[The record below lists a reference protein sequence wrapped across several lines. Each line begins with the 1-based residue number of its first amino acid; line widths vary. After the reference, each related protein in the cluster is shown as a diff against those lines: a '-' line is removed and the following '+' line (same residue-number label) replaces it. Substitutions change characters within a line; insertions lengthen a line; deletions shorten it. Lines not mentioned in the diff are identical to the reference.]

1 MVRGWIA
8 IAVGFGFGLSLG
20 ATPALA
26 ADEFEYVGVKKC
38 RTCHK
43 KELIGNQVA
52 AWKKTGH
59 AKAFETLASEE
70 ALEYAREAGIQGSPQ
85 EADECLEC
93 HVTAHGVEKSRIKF
107 ALHARDGVQCES
119 CHGPG
124 SGYRKKKIMSDRE
137 LAVAKGL
144 IEVSEADCVTCH
156 NDKSPA
162 WDPKRYTLP
171 GGGHAGFDYE
181 QAVEKIEH
189 SIPEDVKGRYVEL
202 EKKLRA
208 EKKAGGADEEEEE

>member
-8 IAVGFGFGLSLG
+8 IAVGLGFGLSLVG
-20 ATPALA
+20 APVLA
-26 ADEFEYVGVKKC
+26 ADPFEYVGVKKC

-52 AWKKTGH
+52 PWEKSGH
-59 AKAFETLASEE
+59 AKAFETLATEE
-70 ALEYAREAGIQGSPQ
+70 AVQYAREAGIQGPPQ

-93 HVTAHGVEKSRIKF
+93 HVTAHGVDETRIKF
-107 ALHARDGVQCES
+107 PLDAGDGVQCES

-124 SGYRKKKIMSDRE
+124 SAYRKKKIMSDRG
-137 LAVAKGL
+137 LATAKGL
-144 IEVSEADCVTCH
+144 IEVSEAGCVTCH

-162 WDPKRYTLP
+162 WDPKRYSLP

-181 QAVEKIEH
+181 QAVEKIKH
-189 SIPEDVKGRYVEL
+189 PIPADVKGKYIEL

-208 EKKAGGADEEEEE
+208 EKKAGGADDEEE

>member
-1 MVRGWIA
+1 MLRGWTA
-8 IAVGFGFGLSLG
+8 ITVGLGFGLFLG
-20 ATPALA
+20 APPALA
-26 ADEFEYVGVKKC
+26 ADPFEYVGVKKC

-43 KELIGNQVA
+43 KELIGDQIA
-52 AWKKTGH
+52 AWEKSGH
-59 AKAFETLASEE
+59 AKAFETLATEE
-70 ALEYAREAGIQGSPQ
+70 ALQYAREAGIQGSPQ

-93 HVTAHGVEKSRIKF
+93 HVTAHGVDKTRIKF
-107 ALHARDGVQCES
+107 ALDARDGVQCES

-124 SGYRKKKIMSDRE
+124 SAYRKKKVMSDHD

-144 IEVSEADCVTCH
+144 IEVSEEGCANCH

-162 WDPKRYTLP
+162 WDPKRYALT

-181 QAVEKIEH
+181 QAVEKIKH
-189 SIPEDVKGRYVEL
+189 PIPDDVKGRYVEL

-208 EKKAGGADEEEEE
+208 EKKAGGADDEEE